1 MPGIYYHWDL
11 LYSGN
16 CPYDVWNFCCGS
28 GDPMWS
34 FPEEIKKGNV
44 AVGSVMAGISTGIG
58 MIIRAAV
65 ASPSGEAVQESL
77 GSGIL
82 STLYYYGLGLLFCV
96 VGYVALTLFNRR
108 YDLNKEI
115 GNGNP
120 AAGIMVAGM
129 FVGLSIIIS
138 GVIL

>member
-1 MPGIYYHWDL
+1 MQEFITIGIYCILGTALMMFGTFVVDL
-11 LYSGN
+11 VIPCVFQRRSKREMWQWEVLWRGSLQ
-16 CPYDVWNFCCGS
+16 GS
-28 GDPMWS
+28 GSSYGRLLP
-34 FPEEIKKGNV
+34 PLPV
-44 AVGSVMAGISTGIG
+44 
-58 MIIRAAV
+58 RRCR
-65 ASPSGEAVQESL
+65 SL
-77 GSGIL
+77 SGSGIL

>member
-1 MPGIYYHWDL
+1 MQEFITIGIYCILGTALMMFGTFVVDL
-11 LYSGN
+11 
-16 CPYDVWNFCCGS
+16 
-28 GDPMWS
+28 
-34 FPEEIKKGNV
+34 V

-58 MIIRAAV
+58 IIIRAAV

>member
-1 MPGIYYHWDL
+1 MQEFITIGIYCILGTALMMFGTFVVDL
-11 LYSGN
+11 VIP
-16 CPYDVWNFCCGS
+16 CE
-28 GDPMWS
+28 

-58 MIIRAAV
+58 IIIRAAV

-82 STLYYYGLGLLFCV
+82 STLYYYGLGLLFCI